1 MAFVIVAAQVAVA
14 VGAVGSIYG
23 QVQAGKAQQQELNRQ
38 AEEEKIA
45 AEGAELQR
53 REELNRQL
61 AANAAALSAGGVGIE
76 GTPAS
81 ISLESAKSISQSEG
95 MISLSEKLKRAQ
107 LRRQG
112 VAAKRA
118 GQLGAL
124 SSAVSLAMGS
134 GLMSGGSS
142 GGGSGGGSGGSS
154 GGGSGGSSGGGSGGS
169 GGGSG
174 NAA

>member
-45 AEGAELQR
+45 AEAAELKR

-61 AANAAALSAGGVGIE
+61 AAQNVALAAGGIGME

-81 ISLESAKSISQSEG
+81 IALESAKSISQSEG
-95 MISLSEKLKRAQ
+95 MISLSEKLRRAQ

-112 VAAKRA
+112 VAAKKA

-134 GLMSGGSS
+134 GLMGAGSS
-142 GGGSGGGSGGSS
+142 GGGNTGGGNTGGGSSTNPTPGSS
-154 GGGSGGSSGGGSGGS
+154 PGTPNS
-169 GGGSG
+169 
-174 NAA
+174 A